1 MGRGVV
7 CIGIMIFAVVDVGDE
22 ISTES
27 WKIGDKFHEGLIVVQ
42 AGHQVDAVTDEKI
55 ATCSIACW
63 GTGDDLAES
72 RKLVGGAEP
81 FQSVLLGHR
90 ILEEDVT
97 HGTAAFD
104 LEGVDLVLLR
114 RDVDQR
120 MR

>member
-1 MGRGVV
+1 MV
-7 CIGIMIFAVVDVGDE
+7 FAAVDVCDE
-22 ISTES
+22 IGTES
-27 WKIGDKFHEGLIVVQ
+27 WKIGDKLHECMVVVK

-63 GTGDDLAES
+63 GTCDDLAES
-72 RKLVGGAEP
+72 RKLVGDAEP
-81 FQSVLLGHR
+81 FQSVLVRYR

-97 HGTAAFD
+97 HGTAGFD
-104 LEGVDLVLLR
+104 LQGVDLVLLR